1 MPAPPSCCPRAYQR
15 AMPQGPAGI
24 AFAQAHPGRTVG
36 RQRPPERHSPAARP
50 TTATEAETA
59 VAAAELGAVAGGR
72 GDLLAEVAGIGL
84 GFYEGRPEEV
94 RTRTEAELC
103 LPAGADESLI
113 PHWAGK
119 GGRPRA
125 ESRVTPPFSE
135 GGTSRPTTGASLT
148 RRRHGKGCRKP
159 GQYARAPGG
168 SAIAERRPERTGAG
182 KR

>member
-1 MPAPPSCCPRAYQR
+1 
-15 AMPQGPAGI
+15 MPQGPAGI

-50 TTATEAETA
+50 TAATEAETT

-94 RTRTEAELC
+94 RTLTEAELC

-113 PHWAGK
+113 PHWGK
-119 GGRPRA
+119 GWTAP
-125 ESRVTPPFSE
+125 SREQGDTAVQR
-135 GGTSRPTTGASLT
+135 GTSRPTTGASLT
-148 RRRHGKGCRKP
+148 PRRHGKGCR
-159 GQYARAPGG
+159 
-168 SAIAERRPERTGAG
+168 
-182 KR
+182 